1 MCEYP
6 LSGKLFMALMAK
18 HNSNE
23 AGGGSRCDHSNEVET
38 AEVNGNNE
46 AETAGLNDNNKA
58 ETAGMAT

>member
-1 MCEYP
+1 
-6 LSGKLFMALMAK
+6 MALVAK

-23 AGGGSRCDHSNEVET
+23 AGGGGSRCDHSNEVET

-46 AETAGLNDNNKA
+46 AETAGMNDNNKA